1 MIDIQELK
9 VAIGGGDAAKIAALM
24 KQYDLK
30 LVDGKI
36 TANKPTITLY
46 YEYWDRRQLVKKI
59 SLNSAYGALL
69 NSFSRYYS
77 KSIGQSVTLSGRTIE
92 KHQAAYINEIIT
104 GKYQHDGDAVKYCD
118 TDSVYFSAYDELK
131 PLIDS
136 GEMEWNKDIAVQ
148 LYDSI
153 GDQVNASFPSFMNKA
168 FHVTKKSGEIIKA
181 GRELVGDTAL
191 FIKKKRYA
199 INIYDK
205 EGKRKDLDGSMGE
218 IKAMGLDLKRSD
230 TPKYVQDFLMNILK
244 MVLYGKTKEDIIEEV
259 KTFKRQMQTQPAWT
273 KGSPKS
279 VSNLTT
285 YTNKELNSKTGKA
298 NLPGH
303 VRGSMNWNTMRRLND
318 DRYSMEITDGM
329 RIIVCKLKSNPMGYT
344 SISYPA
350 DESRLPEW
358 FKALP
363 FDEADMENILT
374 NEKLDNLL
382 GVLGWDLA
390 NDTNINSTFDELFSF
405 D

>member
-1 MIDIQELK
+1 MN
-9 VAIGGGDAAKIAALM
+9 
-24 KQYDLK
+24 
-30 LVDGKI
+30 
-36 TANKPTITLY
+36 T
-46 YEYWDRRQLVKKI
+46 
-59 SLNSAYGALL
+59 
-69 NSFSRYYS
+69 FSRYYS

-230 TPKYVQDFLMNILK
+230 TPKYVQDFLMNVLK

-303 VRGSMNWNTMRRLND
+303 VRGSMNWNTMRRLNGD
-318 DRYSMEITDGM
+318 KYSMEITDGM

-382 GVLGWDLA
+382 GVLGWDLT
-390 NDTNINSTFDELFSF
+390 NDTNINSTFDDLFSF
-405 D
+405 N

>member
-1 MIDIQELK
+1 
-9 VAIGGGDAAKIAALM
+9 M

-36 TANKPTITLY
+36 TASKPTITLY

-181 GRELVGDTAL
+181 GRELWGIL
-191 FIKKKRYA
+191 HFLL
-199 INIYDK
+199 
-205 EGKRKDLDGSMGE
+205 RK
-218 IKAMGLDLKRSD
+218 
-230 TPKYVQDFLMNILK
+230 
-244 MVLYGKTKEDIIEEV
+244 
-259 KTFKRQMQTQPAWT
+259 
-273 KGSPKS
+273 
-279 VSNLTT
+279 
-285 YTNKELNSKTGKA
+285 
-298 NLPGH
+298 
-303 VRGSMNWNTMRRLND
+303 
-318 DRYSMEITDGM
+318 
-329 RIIVCKLKSNPMGYT
+329 
-344 SISYPA
+344 
-350 DESRLPEW
+350 
-358 FKALP
+358 
-363 FDEADMENILT
+363 
-374 NEKLDNLL
+374 
-382 GVLGWDLA
+382 
-390 NDTNINSTFDELFSF
+390 NDTQSTSMTKKESVKIWTEAWEK
-405 D
+405 